1 MLHEIPLHALEVT
14 RAFHSRTVSTI
25 TFYYGSFPTAYLAER
40 LTAVVKLNPWL
51 TGFLKDS
58 NGGISVFYPISLPS
72 DADIVEKHLQIIQDP
87 DLHENL
93 GFRGVSTRYGSKLVK
108 VGKFCLNKQS
118 ESLFGLIAIQISSE
132 KFAIVCS
139 MSHVLADGHTFY
151 SIYGML
157 SQSIK
162 PTALIRQPF
171 KDFVQLCHPK
181 IRGDDLGEFIDSPS
195 TIIHF
200 LLTKLFQPRFR
211 LHLYELDQDW
221 IAKEKKA
228 SIKEDS
234 SCTFVSTNDVVCSWF
249 YRLVRVDVGMM
260 AANMRDRIPGLDKTY
275 AGNYQIG
282 IAYQPADYA
291 TPPLIRKSLQDSSN
305 MGRVVSG
312 SLPSPFKTI
321 FRGIRISLMTNWSTF
336 YREVELPGS
345 EQIVHSP
352 IFNFDGSAPLNDA
365 CIIFRPNK
373 GKLAAFIA
381 TRSCSDAEIRQQAIL
396 AAPLY
401 GSGDLN
407 KPEDSRGWRHI
418 YILLGVLS
426 VLVAIAISR
435 FLFLT

>member
-1 MLHEIPLHALEVT
+1 MMHEIPLHTLEVT

-25 TFYYGSFPTAYLAER
+25 TFYHGSFPIAYLSER
-40 LTAVVKLNPWL
+40 LTAIVNENPWL
-51 TGFLKDS
+51 TGFLKSTND
-58 NGGISVFYPISLPS
+58 GISVFYPIALPS
-72 DADIVEKHLQIIQDP
+72 NAEIVKKHLQIIEDP

-93 GFRGVSTRYGSKLVK
+93 GFREFSTRYGSKLVK
-108 VGKFCLNKQS
+108 IGKFCLNK
-118 ESLFGLIAIQISSE
+118 ENEPLFGLIAIQISSE
-132 KFAIVCS
+132 KYAIVCS
-139 MSHVLADGHTFY
+139 MSHTLADGHTFY

-157 SQSIK
+157 SKSIE

-181 IRGDDLGEFIDSPS
+181 IRGDDLGEFIDAPS

-200 LLTKLFQPRFR
+200 LLTKLFRPRFR
-211 LHLYELDQDW
+211 LHLYELDQNW
-221 IAKEKKA
+221 IAKEKNA
-228 SIKEDS
+228 SVKQDS
-234 SCTFVSTNDVVCSWF
+234 SCAFVSTNDVVCSWF
-249 YRLVRVDVGMM
+249 YRLVRVDVGME
-260 AANMRDRIPGLDKTY
+260 KTY

-282 IAYQPADYA
+282 VAYQPADYA
-291 TPPLIRKSLQDSSN
+291 TPVLIRKSLQDSSN
-305 MGRVVSG
+305 MGRVISG

-321 FRGIRISLMTNWSTF
+321 FHGIRICLITNWSTF

-396 AAPLY
+396 AAPLN
-401 GSGDLN
+401 GNGDLN
-407 KPEDSRGWRHI
+407 TPENSRRWNRT
-418 YILLGVLS
+418 YIMWARLLLGMS
-426 VLVAIAISR
+426 AVLVAIAISR
-435 FLFLT
+435 FYFLA